1 LVEAYDADANAT
13 LSRSRK
19 LVNIATRGPVNSGD
33 NVLIAGL
40 VVSGPGPR
48 TYLIRAVGPTL
59 ANAPF
64 NVAGALNDPFL
75 QIYQGETLLHENDDW
90 DSPSSAQQALRDAAA
105 KVGAFALQVRRDS
118 AMIITLRPGSYTAKV
133 SGFQGA
139 TGVGLV
145 EIYEM
150 P

>member
-1 LVEAYDADANAT
+1 VKLAVAALEASGYTPEFMESGGGADANVFNA
-13 LSRSRK
+13 
-19 LVNIATRGPVNSGD
+19 
-33 NVLIAGL
+33 AG
-40 VVSGPGPR
+40 
-48 TYLIRAVGPTL
+48 TAL
-59 ANAPF
+59 AS
-64 NVAGALNDPFL
+64 
-75 QIYQGETLLHENDDW
+75 NDDW
-90 DSPSSAQQALRDAAA
+90 GTPVGTGAATAAQLSAAFTQ
-105 KVGAFALQVRRDS
+105 VGAFALQVRRDS